1 MQKNGVAPARSGT
14 FAVLGGF
21 CFVTRLFVVLPV
33 RTTYM
38 HRWCGYVTPHPK
50 QKEAFFKFRK
60 NGSVS
65 RLCSLDISRQA
76 GGVGACGMYG
86 TTNGGSRTIPGI
98 VPLTT
103 WNCPAYNNVHTLN
116 TPNVL
121 LSCLWFFV
129 CSLDYGA
136 SSSWSRKCGPAY
148 SVVTSTCP
156 TRKSREIKIHNTIGW
171 IGAYT
176 SKCGG
181 FCGLLYGGVSPYR
194 LVWALT

>member
-1 MQKNGVAPARSGT
+1 M
-14 FAVLGGF
+14 
-21 CFVTRLFVVLPV
+21 
-33 RTTYM
+33 
-38 HRWCGYVTPHPK
+38 
-50 QKEAFFKFRK
+50 
-60 NGSVS
+60 
-65 RLCSLDISRQA
+65 RLCHTPSKAIRGVFHVPEKSKRVSIMLTRYLAA
-76 GGVGACGMYG
+76 GGR
-86 TTNGGSRTIPGI
+86 GGCLRYVWHDERRKSYN
-98 VPLTT
+98 T
-103 WNCPAYNNVHTLN
+103 WNCPASNNVHTLN

-156 TRKSREIKIHNTIGW
+156 TSFSREIKIHNTIGW

-181 FCGLLYGGVSPYR
+181 FCCLLYGGVSPYR